1 MSAPV
6 LETERL
12 ILRGH
17 LLEDFSAYAAMWAD
31 PLFMRH
37 MGPPRSPEESWS
49 RFLRNEGMWSLLGQ
63 GLWAVE
69 EKASGAFIGD
79 CGFMQ
84 NRRGLTIDCGD
95 QPEAGWTFVTAA
107 HGKGFGSE
115 AAKAAIA
122 WADKHL
128 DAPRTWCLIAES
140 NAVSQK
146 LAARMG
152 YRQSG
157 HVTHL
162 DKPALIFTRERP

>member
-1 MSAPV
+1 VNVPV

-17 LLEDFSAYAAMWAD
+17 RLEDFPAYAAMWAD

-37 MGPPRSPEESWS
+37 MGPPRSAEESWS
-49 RFLRNEGMWSLLGQ
+49 RFLRNMGMWSLLGH

-69 EKASGAFIGD
+69 EKASGAFVGD

-84 NRRGLTIDCGD
+84 NRRGLPIDCGD
-95 QPEAGWTFVTAA
+95 LPEAGWTFVTAA
-107 HGKGFGSE
+107 HGKGIGSE
-115 AAKAAIA
+115 ASRAAIT
-122 WADKHL
+122 WADERL
-128 DAPRTWCLIAES
+128 GASRTWCLIAES
-140 NAVSQK
+140 NEISQK

-152 YRQSG
+152 YRQSDR
-157 HVTHL
+157 VMHL